1 MIEEQVRFQNE
12 EKSTLGGT
20 LYKPESVAEYPT
32 IIVAHAAQGG
42 TRDWDVYQHLAETL
56 TQLGIAVL
64 VFDRRGEGQSTGN
77 FHNTSF
83 EDLASDLLS
92 AKDTLKARQDIK
104 QIGLWGMSQGG
115 WLAPFA
121 AALSE
126 DIAFLIV
133 VSGATIT
140 PAEQMLYSATFA
152 LEENGFTDAEIDE
165 MRALRKLYDDYY
177 RNKASRAATQK
188 RLKEAESQAWFQFSY
203 MSTDLPDNVETTK
216 WHKILEGCAYQS
228 KVYQPFQLCSLT
240 KRKPSPTIEQNK

>member
-1 MIEEQVRFQNE
+1 M
-12 EKSTLGGT
+12 
-20 LYKPESVAEYPT
+20 
-32 IIVAHAAQGG
+32 
-42 TRDWDVYQHLAETL
+42 
-56 TQLGIAVL
+56 
-64 VFDRRGEGQSTGN
+64 
-77 FHNTSF
+77 
-83 EDLASDLLS
+83 
-92 AKDTLKARQDIK
+92 KARQDIK

-126 DIAFLIV
+126 NIAFLIV

-216 WHKILEGCAYQS
+216 WHKILDFDLGTFIDRVEVPTLLMYGEIDPWIPVDESISQWQ
-228 KVYQPFQLCSLT
+228 KGKTTNLVV
-240 KRKPSPTIEQNK
+240 KRVKDANHFMLSISSSGVDGMRERYRASISRLW